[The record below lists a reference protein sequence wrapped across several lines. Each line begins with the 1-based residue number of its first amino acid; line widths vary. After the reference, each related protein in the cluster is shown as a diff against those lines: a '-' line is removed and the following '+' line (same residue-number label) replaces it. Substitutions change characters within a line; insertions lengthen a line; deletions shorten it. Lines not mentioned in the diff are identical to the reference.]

1 MLGRLF
7 GRPARPPRAAILP
20 PGTRLWAIGDIHG
33 RSDLLAELHTMI
45 RADALANPAAR
56 RVIVYL
62 GDYVDRGLDTR
73 GVVDAI
79 LGPHDDG
86 FERVCLKGNHEDL
99 MLAFLDDHA
108 AAPNWFYN
116 GGLATLAS
124 YGVTPRTET
133 AAMRA
138 AYDVQQSLRAALPPA
153 HLAFYRSL
161 ALHHVEGDYLFVH
174 AGVRPGVDLASQDP
188 FDLMWIR
195 DEFLTARGDHG
206 HVVVHGHSINPE
218 AVDAGNRIGIDTGAY
233 FSGVLTCLVLQDG
246 SRALLQTGKG
256 P

>member
-1 MLGRLF
+1 MLDRLF
-7 GRPARPPRAAILP
+7 GRSRRPAREARVA
-20 PGTRLWAIGDIHG
+20 PGTSVYAIGDIHG
-33 RSDLLAELHTMI
+33 RSDLLGELHRMI
-45 RADALANPAAR
+45 RADAAANPADR

-62 GDYVDRGLDTR
+62 GDYVDRGMDSR

-79 LGPHDDG
+79 LGPQDDG

-99 MLAFLDDHA
+99 MLMFLDDHA

-124 YGVTPRTET
+124 YGVKPRTEG

-138 AYDVQQSLRAALPPA
+138 AHDIQQALRDALPPA
-153 HLAFYRSL
+153 HLAFFRSL
-161 ALHHVEGDYLFVH
+161 ALHHAEGEYLFVH
-174 AGVRPGVDLASQDP
+174 AGIRPGVPLDEQDP

-195 DEFLTARGDHG
+195 EDFLGARGDHG
-206 HVVVHGHSINPE
+206 RVVVHGHSISPE
-218 AVDAGNRIGIDTGAY
+218 AVDEGNRIGVDTGAY
-233 FSGVLTCLVLQDG
+233 FSGVLTCLVLRDAERG
-246 SRALLQTGKG
+246 LLQTGRG